1 MISRF
6 KIYDRLALLL
16 IVILGVV
23 LLLVWAKFPIY
34 KSFSQGDPYLDANQY
49 ITGKNFGERGFITE
63 KFLPD
68 YATGPKDC
76 YPLWYTHNPAFSEI
90 LSGIYYRL
98 GLHDISQHR
107 PISIAWN
114 LLSAWFFYLLLKQ
127 LSSPRTALLALAV
140 FISNPLYIA
149 WGDNLNIHHQ
159 WCFIFAG
166 MYLFLK
172 SADDRKRSKILL
184 WSATILFFLLCYS
197 NYEYVPFVAIF
208 FIGVK
213 FLRIRRIPWTRVIL
227 PLGAGLMAIAIHQLS
242 VIWAVGHDYWLLDKT
257 ETFLHRTGMG
267 VTPLMEIYKKIPLL
281 MWEDKAKLTGGLT
294 LSTHFKS
301 FYLHLENLFGWGWAV
316 LLVAICPLKQY
327 LLPGEP
333 GKRKILIRSI
343 FLFFSMSIFWFIVF
357 AQHTADHQW
366 GSTILLF
373 APFAAFLFG
382 SVLDGLYCNF
392 IHQETVGN
400 HRISHKGPVRRII
413 GIVLIILLLSGLVL
427 GRVRTYR
434 PYKAY
439 PGIESLQKYRN
450 RHFLTSSIPTLVS
463 SFTGMPVGWLAGKHP
478 ALMYS
483 HARYLVNPQHI
494 LSSPPEFF
502 FSPRHPEYPNFA
514 RTVDIWLAAN
524 YEIEEKG
531 EAFTIYN
538 LKKPL
543 SPSVHSLI
551 DRSRFNIIREKLTRA
566 AGAELKEETKRHRY
580 HRHLRKPDN
589 KLDIAEWITRK
600 ILEITGM
607 TPIMESE
614 SGAETL
620 SVKSISGN
628 LFLYSSPIRASSIIG
643 KDTDVS
649 NLAYPNPGRYWHV
662 AMDRVGEPAWVTI
675 DLGENGG
682 DIVNFIRTKPRADIR
697 RQTFKTAVIQGSH
710 DGDTWEDISAIIQ
723 DNIPGSTDWKGW
735 IFRNDTPYRFYR
747 FFILDGHESNGAFY
761 SLGALELY
769 RAEILNP
776 Q

>member
-1 MISRF
+1 LISRF

-551 DRSRFNIIREKLTRA
+551 DRSRFNIILEKLTRA

>member
-1 MISRF
+1 LISRF

-316 LLVAICPLKQY
+316 LLVAICPSNNIY
-327 LLPGEP
+327 F
-333 GKRKILIRSI
+333 R
-343 FLFFSMSIFWFIVF
+343 
-357 AQHTADHQW
+357 
-366 GSTILLF
+366 
-373 APFAAFLFG
+373 
-382 SVLDGLYCNF
+382 
-392 IHQETVGN
+392 GN
-400 HRISHKGPVRRII
+400 PER
-413 GIVLIILLLSGLVL
+413 
-427 GRVRTYR
+427 GR
-434 PYKAY
+434 
-439 PGIESLQKYRN
+439 
-450 RHFLTSSIPTLVS
+450 
-463 SFTGMPVGWLAGKHP
+463 
-478 ALMYS
+478 
-483 HARYLVNPQHI
+483 
-494 LSSPPEFF
+494 
-502 FSPRHPEYPNFA
+502 
-514 RTVDIWLAAN
+514 
-524 YEIEEKG
+524 
-531 EAFTIYN
+531 
-538 LKKPL
+538 
-543 SPSVHSLI
+543 
-551 DRSRFNIIREKLTRA
+551 
-566 AGAELKEETKRHRY
+566 
-580 HRHLRKPDN
+580 
-589 KLDIAEWITRK
+589 
-600 ILEITGM
+600 
-607 TPIMESE
+607 
-614 SGAETL
+614 
-620 SVKSISGN
+620 
-628 LFLYSSPIRASSIIG
+628 YSSDPYSS
-643 KDTDVS
+643 S
-649 NLAYPNPGRYWHV
+649 SR
-662 AMDRVGEPAWVTI
+662 
-675 DLGENGG
+675 
-682 DIVNFIRTKPRADIR
+682 
-697 RQTFKTAVIQGSH
+697 
-710 DGDTWEDISAIIQ
+710 
-723 DNIPGSTDWKGW
+723 
-735 IFRNDTPYRFYR
+735 
-747 FFILDGHESNGAFY
+747 
-761 SLGALELY
+761 
-769 RAEILNP
+769 
-776 Q
+776 